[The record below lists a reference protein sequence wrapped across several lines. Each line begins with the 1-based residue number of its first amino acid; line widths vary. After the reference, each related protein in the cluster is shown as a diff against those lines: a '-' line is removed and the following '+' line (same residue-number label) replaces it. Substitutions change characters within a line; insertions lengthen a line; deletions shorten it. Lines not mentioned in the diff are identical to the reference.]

1 MFQGFFDASYSTTDP
16 IQPPSY
22 DEAISPHAVNPPGFG
37 FQGSESHDLSSDSS
51 SPETVERSQ
60 LNLSTSY
67 SSDDTHTAENQHRS
81 RQRAA
86 SSSSDSSN
94 DIGGPLSNAADRQ
107 RGESSGTGSRGNGEE
122 SERTEGGPANT
133 RRSIAKPEDSTIQLP
148 VSSPANIIHHK
159 DAKPNNKMQNARG
172 NEGDDLPIISENLPP
187 CSGMVPFADPESG
200 ERTSQPPSVCRVE
213 MSPVIAAPS
222 LLSLT
227 SHQGRSAPDSGQA
240 HGGAPP
246 TGLSNGASSRSRSDD
261 LAPGMQAVG
270 RCLSNEG
277 ASYTPKN
284 EASPPRQERYSRPSP
299 SRNIPPHIRKAKG
312 GSSGMTMKHL
322 SRSMDHIDRRCA
334 QGEGDHMLAS
344 MPPRLFSQSVHNICD
359 APPGRNERDGN
370 HLAHLQKG
378 YHRYQSQPLALGE
391 LPWRRDFSPEDVGP
405 SAPESEPH
413 PASGRQDRPR
423 LDQDHGERRH
433 DRSGSDQYPSPR
445 CPEPQERGPRPQ
457 TLPRE
462 RNTSQPGDRTTK
474 PAPKPRKVCPPP
486 GERGNDPEGRSI
498 RPDPRAKQSHP
509 PGERGNDLEPVEGGS
524 NRPDPRGRKSHP
536 PGERRNDPDGR
547 PTRPDQRPMQTHAPE
562 QRLNNP
568 DGRPAR
574 PDPRP
579 RQAHPP
585 GLRGDKPA
593 ERERRHPEQ
602 PGSPQRC
609 EAGYA
614 YGAQHLARDEPPPPY
629 SRSLDRQRADPTHSR
644 TPSMPH
650 PQRSALSLERNGQHP
665 GRECQA
671 DGDAY
676 GRPDLLENRDRRG
689 PSPAKASRPSQLP
702 KPDRTPGPH
711 PSQTQERRNLS
722 GNQEAHHPGR
732 TSGPP
737 PYRASDS
744 SRTHRP
750 SDLRIPVGH
759 QDQSRDQQ
767 GGPPDQNRGPDAFN
781 QKRDTRHPKPDCPP
795 KPARTGSVPQMGGR
809 SAARPERGLEGGGR
823 RETSQWND
831 PGPGSTTAGRTNSP
845 KAPDCPTPNS
855 APNSTA
861 ASPHSPTPVSLLNN
875 APSISHSSAPDS
887 ALRNTYGAPCSPTAN
902 AGPRNP
908 APKSPQ
914 STVDSSYS
922 MGPPAHPN
930 NTATNSSTGGQLDSP
945 NPASGLNTN
954 TDSAL
959 RATTTVDAF
968 SAARM
973 FPSPSSSGAVPAPFL
988 SLRTGDVDEDED
1000 IYV

>member
-1 MFQGFFDASYSTTDP
+1 MWQLLWHLFQGFFDASYSTTDP

-22 DEAISPHAVNPPGFG
+22 DEAISPSAVNPPGFG

-81 RQRAA
+81 RQRAV

-94 DIGGPLSNAADRQ
+94 DIGGSLSNAADRQ
-107 RGESSGTGSRGNGEE
+107 SGESSGTGSRGNGEE

-133 RRSIAKPEDSTIQLP
+133 RRSIAKPDDSTIQLP
-148 VSSPANIIHHK
+148 VSSPADIIHHK

-187 CSGMVPFADPESG
+187 CSGTVPFADPESG
-200 ERTSQPPSVCRVE
+200 ERTSQPSSVCRVE
-213 MSPVIAAPS
+213 MSSVIAAPS

-246 TGLSNGASSRSRSDD
+246 PADLSNGASSRSRSVD
-261 LAPGMQAVG
+261 LAPEMQAVG

-277 ASYTPKN
+277 ASCAPGN
-284 EASPPRQERYSRPSP
+284 EASPPRQERYGRPSP

-334 QGEGDHMLAS
+334 QGEGDHALAS
-344 MPPRLFSQSVHNICD
+344 MPPRLFSQSVHNIFD

-370 HLAHLQKG
+370 HLAPLQRG
-378 YHRYQSQPLALGE
+378 CHRYQSQPLALGE
-391 LPWRRDFSPEDVGP
+391 LPRRRDFSPEDVGP
-405 SAPESEPH
+405 STPESEPH
-413 PASGRQDRPR
+413 PANGRQDRPR

-445 CPEPQERGPRPQ
+445 CPEAQERGPRPQ

-462 RNTSQPGDRTTK
+462 RNASQPGDRTTK

-486 GERGNDPEGRSI
+486 GERGNDPEGRSN
-498 RPDPRAKQSHP
+498 RPDPRGWKSHP
-509 PGERGNDLEPVEGGS
+509 PGERG
-524 NRPDPRGRKSHP
+524 
-536 PGERRNDPDGR
+536 NDPDGR
-547 PTRPDQRPMQTHAPE
+547 PTRPDLRPMQTRAPE
-562 QRLNNP
+562 ERLNNP
-568 DGRPAR
+568 DDRPVR

-593 ERERRHPEQ
+593 ERGRRYPEQ

-629 SRSLDRQRADPTHSR
+629 SRSLDWQRADPTHSR
-644 TPSMPH
+644 NPSMPH
-650 PQRSALSLERNGQHP
+650 PQRNAFSLERNGQHP
-665 GRECQA
+665 GIECRA
-671 DGDAY
+671 NGDAH
-676 GRPDLLENRDRRG
+676 GRPDLLDDRDRRG

-702 KPDRTPGPH
+702 KPDGTPGPH
-711 PSQTQERRNLS
+711 PSQSQERRNLS

-737 PYRASDS
+737 PFRASDS

-781 QKRDTRHPKPDCPP
+781 QRRDTRHPKPDCAP
-795 KPARTGSVPQMGGR
+795 KPARTARPSGSAGSVPQMSGR

-823 RETSQWND
+823 REASQRNN

-845 KAPDCPTPNS
+845 EAPYRPTPHS
-855 APNSTA
+855 APNSAA
-861 ASPHSPTPVSLLNN
+861 ASPHSPTPVSLLKN
-875 APSISHSSAPDS
+875 APSVSRSSAPDA
-887 ALRNTYGAPCSPTAN
+887 ALKNTYGAPCSPTAN
-902 AGPRNP
+902 AGPRSP
-908 APKSPQ
+908 APESPQ
-914 STVDSSYS
+914 STTDSSYS
-922 MGPPAHPN
+922 TGSPAHPN
-930 NTATNSSTGGQLDSP
+930 ITVTNSSTGGQLDST
-945 NPASGLNTN
+945 NTASGLNTN

-973 FPSPSSSGAVPAPFL
+973 FPSPSSSGAAPAPFL
-988 SLRTGDVDEDED
+988 SLRTGDVDEEED